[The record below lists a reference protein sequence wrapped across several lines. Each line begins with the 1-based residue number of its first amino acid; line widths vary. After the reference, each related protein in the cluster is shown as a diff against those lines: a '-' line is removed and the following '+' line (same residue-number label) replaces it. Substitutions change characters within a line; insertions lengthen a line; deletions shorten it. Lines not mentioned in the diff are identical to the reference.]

1 MFGIRWMLGL
11 VAALAAPMAWAGTG
25 VDGGVTDDTLAP
37 LIEDGSQPPGTAAGT
52 SGTPTGPGRPAPA
65 ATPAELDDTVMVQV
79 PTRGSAP
86 LEWAPSVVT
95 VLVREDL
102 QALGYRTLKEVLRNS
117 VGFDVNDDGAWAD
130 LGTRGLNAN
139 GTHGGMLRLMVDGHD
154 MAWRQFGWNLVDR
167 SWVDLD
173 DVDRIEIVRGPTAA
187 VWGSGGIGG
196 AINVVTRDW
205 AKVKG
210 AEGTYGVTGALDGQF
225 AAARVGG
232 VVGDVALYGS
242 FSYSADNADPALP
255 PLREFLL
262 ISPTT
267 QVRVAGERSE
277 AATMNL
283 KARWHDFEGTLWH
296 GRSDLGSPLFPL
308 SVLGGD
314 DTRLVSDRTVARLA
328 WSRELLPALKVRA
341 ELALDQMGFDPATV
355 YENQPG
361 EPLPGDPGIDV
372 GGHFLRKI
380 RASDRRTEGRAEVRY
395 AFSDIV
401 HAAGGLDVEWLS
413 AVQSQFQELY
423 AAQGLIVPPLTDL
436 HLGAWADAQ
445 FHVFEMMEL
454 SASARYELDQ
464 LSGSTVTPRAAAVLH
479 LPADVY
485 VKGLYGSG
493 FREPSI
499 QELRSFR
506 RDVAYGNPTL
516 SPETSLTGELEIGYA
531 PGSLRVSVTGF
542 LTRVNGLIKYGDPR
556 QPGTPLEG
564 EGLFPAPVRPAAGA
578 AYLQLEN
585 RDFVT
590 TAGAE
595 VDVRFEPVSSMA
607 LNLQAS
613 LRRPRDESDNRLPYS
628 AEWIAGG
635 SAVWHPT
642 KALTTTL
649 RVLATGD
656 RPVPATGL
664 AEPGFPG
671 WAPDAD
677 PTTSTPASV
686 IATAVV
692 RAMLSEKVALEL
704 KLDNVTDA
712 WWYDAGPAVLYPQRR
727 FQASAWLSAS
737 L

>member
-1 MFGIRWMLGL
+1 MLGARWTLGL
-11 VAALAAPMAWAGTG
+11 VAALAAQGAWAGA
-25 VDGGVTDDTLAP
+25 DGGTEDLAP
-37 LIEDGSQPPGTAAGT
+37 LIEGGSGQPPGNAT
-52 SGTPTGPGRPAPA
+52 GTPGTPPGPGRTAPP
-65 ATPAELDDTVMVQV
+65 ATPVEPDDTVMVEV
-79 PTRGSAP
+79 PARGPVP

-95 VLVREDL
+95 VLAREDL
-102 QALGYRTLKEVLRNS
+102 QALGYRTLKEALRNAA
-117 VGFDVNDDGAWAD
+117 GFDVNDDGAWAD
-130 LGTRGLNAN
+130 IGTRGLNAN
-139 GTHGGMLRLMVDGHD
+139 GTHGGMLRVMVDGHD

-173 DVDRIEIVRGPTAA
+173 DVERIEIVRGPTAA

-196 AINVVTRDW
+196 AVNVVTRDW
-205 AKVKG
+205 TKVKG

-225 AAARVGG
+225 ASARVGG

-242 FSYSADNADPALP
+242 FAYSTDDADPALP

-262 ISPTT
+262 LSPTT
-267 QVRVAGERSE
+267 EVRVAGERSD

-283 KARWHDFEGTLWH
+283 KAKWRDFEGTLWH
-296 GRSDLGSPLFPL
+296 GRSDLGSPLFAL

-328 WSRELLPALKVRA
+328 WSRELLPALKVRG
-341 ELALDQMGFDPATV
+341 ELALDQIAFDPATV

-361 EPLPGDPGIDV
+361 EPLPGDPSIDV

-380 RASDRRTEGRAEVRY
+380 RAFDRRTEGHAEVRY
-395 AFSDIV
+395 AFSDIGR
-401 HAAGGLDVEWLS
+401 AAGGLDVEWLS
-413 AVQSQFQELY
+413 AIQSYFPELY
-423 AAQGLIVPPLTDL
+423 EAQGLVVPPLTDL

-445 FHVFEMMEL
+445 FHVFEMLEL
-454 SASARYELDQ
+454 SASARYGLDQ
-464 LSGSTVTPRAAAVLH
+464 LSGSTVMPRAAAVLH

-485 VKGLYGSG
+485 VKALYGSG
-493 FREPSI
+493 YREPSI

-506 RDVAYGNPTL
+506 RDVAYGNPAL

-531 PGSLRVSVTGF
+531 PGSLRVSMVGF

-564 EGLFPAPVRPAAGA
+564 ESFFPAPARPAAGA
-578 AYLQLEN
+578 AYLQLQN
-585 RDFVT
+585 LDFVT

-595 VDVRFEPVSSMA
+595 VDVRFEPVPA
-607 LNLQAS
+607 LALDAQAS
-613 LRRPRDESDNRLPYS
+613 LRRPRDASDQRLPYS

-642 KALTTTL
+642 RALTTTL

-664 AEPGFPG
+664 SEPGFPG
-671 WAPDAD
+671 WTPDAD
-677 PTTSTPASV
+677 PTLSAPASV

-727 FQASAWLSAS
+727 FQASAWISAS